1 MPAELQFIV
10 NEDEQTLSLRRVYS
24 RTQLRPFALPPLV
37 AGVTYACELYLVDRT
52 GAYKVHSG
60 AAGYEPRCRIGL
72 PGDDALVAIEPA
84 SFAQI
89 ANGWSFDL
97 ALTTTE
103 LAAFLADSVRP
114 AEFELNYTTP
124 AALLKCAYRTACTL
138 VPALFDPA
146 GDIPTP
152 VSAYLT
158 AAQVWRGHVRHFP
171 LVTTL
176 LGGSSTALNGQETLN
191 SKVSAGD
198 WVLVYLPATK
208 DLLLYQAVAG
218 DAGADSAYAIRA
230 ADQPTALYYALREH
244 LGRDGRPAVYNS
256 TQAAYHQLVALGAA
270 GLETLALGPA
280 FTIPTS

>member
-1 MPAELQFIV
+1 MSADLQFIL
-10 NEDEQTLSLRRVYS
+10 NEDEQTLSLRRIYS
-24 RTQLRPFALPPLV
+24 RTQIRPFALPSLV

-52 GAYKVHSG
+52 GAYKAYSG

-72 PGDDALVAIEPA
+72 PGEDALVAVDPA
-84 SFAQI
+84 GFAQI
-89 ANGWSFDL
+89 TNGWSFDL
-97 ALTTTE
+97 PLTTAE
-103 LAAFLADSVRP
+103 LATFLADAVRA
-114 AEFELNYTTP
+114 AEFELNYATP

-138 VPALFDPA
+138 LPALFDPA
-146 GDIPTP
+146 GDLPTP

-176 LGGSSTALNGQETLN
+176 LGGTSTALNGQETLS

-198 WVLVYLPATK
+198 WILVYLPATK

-218 DAGADSAYAIRA
+218 DAVADTAYAVRA
-230 ADQPTALYYALREH
+230 ADQPTALYFALRQH
-244 LGRDGRPAVYNS
+244 LGRDGRPVVYNS
-256 TQAAYHQLVALGAA
+256 TQAAYHPFAAAGTA
-270 GLETLALGPA
+270 GLETLGLGTA